1 MGNRRTRNRAR
12 AEAEIAAP
20 EQKGLEPVVVRLS
33 CDRCG
38 LTFPGEAFY
47 TPGNNAQLDEAHRRA
62 SRFSAQKLAEHLSQ
76 THGQELLDEAG
87 HVPTD
92 LPNLGVTPDWN
103 VPFIPAGEPWPT
115 VRNGVGEEVKVVHD
129 CRDDCTPMPP
139 RTLREAF
146 PVNTSFQDN
155 MLSQLER
162 CWAIML
168 HRSKRYNDAWL
179 NRGANGNVLE
189 ILKLSD
195 RIKAQLW
202 DHHHTDGD
210 IVMDDDLDDLRD
222 LINYALACL
231 TQAELA
237 QWNSRRG

>member
-12 AEAEIAAP
+12 AEQAT
-20 EQKGLEPVVVRLS
+20 LETLPLEKAVVRLS

-62 SRFSAQKLAEHLSQ
+62 SRASAILLAEHLSQ

-92 LPNLGVTPDWN
+92 LPNLGTSAWN
-103 VPFIPAGEPWPT
+103 VPYIPPGEPWPT
-115 VRNGVGEEVKVVHD
+115 IKNGLGEEVQVG
-129 CRDDCTPMPP
+129 RDDCTPMSA
-139 RTLREAF
+139 RTLMDAF

-202 DHHHTDGD
+202 DRHHTDGE
-210 IVMDDDLDDLRD
+210 IVHDDDLDDLRD
-222 LINYALACL
+222 MVNYALACL